1 MRSVKISALATLAAL
16 FTTLTAQDQ
25 WGRAVTVPNK
35 VAFKAVSFQLE
46 DVRLLD
52 GPFKDAMVRDQNYL
66 LSLEPDRMLH
76 MFRVTAGLPSTAEPL
91 GGWESPTTELRGH
104 SMGHYLSAVAIMYA
118 STGDARFKQRGDLL
132 VAELAK
138 VQAAESTKFHPGYL
152 SAFPE
157 EFFDRLD
164 ARTQVWAPWYTI
176 HKIMAGLLDMYQ
188 QAHNEQAL
196 DVLKKQAGWV
206 RFRVDRLTDAQQQ
219 ADLRTEFGGMGEVL
233 ANLYGVTGDA
243 EWLRVAKKFDDK
255 MMFDPLAEGNDPLVD
270 ANGRGVHG
278 NTQIPKMIASAR
290 EYELTADPHYKAI
303 ATNFWHIV
311 AEKRSFVIG
320 GNTDGESFFPVDTF
334 DQHLGLSSA
343 ETCNTYNMLK
353 LTRHLFSWEPT
364 AEAMDFYE
372 RALFNQI
379 LPSQDPKTGGVIYYT
394 PLRPGAFKVF
404 SSPNDSFWC
413 CVGTGME
420 NHAKYGDTIYF
431 HDASSLY
438 VNLFIPSELKWAD
451 KGLTVRQETKFPNED
466 TTKLTMTTAK
476 PVKLA
481 LKVRDPGWSSGMT
494 VMVNGQRQAISGQP
508 GSYVTIDR
516 EWKTGD
522 TVTVKT
528 PMSLHV
534 EPLPNSQVYQAF
546 MYGPIVLAGDL
557 GTSGMEGANRYSP
570 NVPAA
575 ALVPPAA
582 HVEIP
587 VFVSADLKQD
597 VAKIKPVAGRP
608 LTFSAPAGLGQPGAV
623 TLVPFYK
630 LFEPRYTIYWKVYQP
645 TEWAA
650 MTKAAND
657 ASARRKAIESRTI
670 DAVDVGSDASETAHA
685 FASQSLGRGRGAG
698 ANAAPPAPGPAQP
711 TQLDGRRGRDARGGF
726 ISYTLKV
733 APDAATNL
741 VVTYRLEGAFPR
753 AFDIVVD
760 GTRVATESLTT
771 PTGTFFDKEYELPA
785 TVTKGKPQVTVRF
798 ETPQAPSPDAQGLT
812 GRVGGRGAAA
822 VPTTATIFDVRTVRK

>member
-1 MRSVKISALATLAAL
+1 MRTLKVFALATLAL
-16 FTTLTAQDQ
+16 VTTLTAQDQ
-25 WGRAVTVPNK
+25 WGRQVTVPNK

-52 GPFKDAMVRDQNYL
+52 GPFKDAMVRDQQYL

-76 MFRVTAGLPSTAEPL
+76 TFRLTADLPSTATPL

-138 VQAAESTKFHPGYL
+138 VQAAESAKFHPGYL

-188 QAHNEQAL
+188 QAHNAQAL

-206 RFRVDRLTDAQQQ
+206 RFRVDRLTEAQQQ
-219 ADLRTEFGGMGEVL
+219 ADLRTEFGGMAEVL

-255 MMFDPLAEGNDPLVD
+255 LMFDPLAENNDPLVD

-290 EYELTADPHYKAI
+290 EYELTADPRYKAI
-303 ATNFWHIV
+303 ASNFWHIV
-311 AEKRSFVIG
+311 AQKRSYVIG
-320 GNTDGESFFPVDTF
+320 GNTDGESFFPVDNF
-334 DQHLGLSSA
+334 DSHLGLSSA

-364 AEAMDFYE
+364 AETMDFYE

-404 SSPNDSFWC
+404 SSQNDSFWC

-420 NHAKYGDTIYF
+420 NHGKYNDTIYF
-431 HDASSLY
+431 HDDASLY
-438 VNLFIPSELKWAD
+438 LNLFIPSELTWKD
-451 KGLTVRQETKFPNED
+451 KGLTVRQETKFPSED
-466 TTKLTMTTAK
+466 STKLTFTAAK

-481 LKVRDPGWSSGMT
+481 LKIRRPGWAVGLSVT
-494 VMVNGQRQAISGQP
+494 VNGKLQTVNVEP
-508 GSYVTIDR
+508 GGYVTVNG

-528 PMSLHV
+528 PMTLHV
-534 EPLPNSQVYQAF
+534 EPLPNSKVYQAF
-546 MYGPIVLAGDL
+546 MYGPVVLAGDL

-575 ALVPPAA
+575 NIVPPAA

-587 VFVSADLKQD
+587 VFVSANLREDLGK
-597 VAKIKPVAGRP
+597 VTKIAGKP
-608 LTFSAPAGLGQPGAV
+608 LTFIVPQGLAQPGSV
-623 TLVPFYK
+623 TLVPFYT

-645 TEWAA
+645 ADWMA
-650 MTKAAND
+650 MTKSASDAA
-657 ASARRKAIESRTI
+657 ARRKILESKTI
-670 DAVDVGSDASETAHA
+670 DFVDVASDASETAHA
-685 FASQSLGRGRGAG
+685 LSSQSLGRGRGV
-698 ANAAPPAPGPAQP
+698 NAPPAPGPAQP
-711 TQLDGRRGRDARGGF
+711 TQLDGRRGREARGGF
-726 ISYTLKV
+726 LSYTLKV
-733 APDAATNL
+733 APDVANL
-741 VVTYRLEGAFPR
+741 VVTYRIEGAGAPR
-753 AFDIVVD
+753 TFDVLVD
-760 GTRVATESLTT
+760 GTKIASESLTS
-771 PTGTFFDKEYELPA
+771 PTAQFFDKEYALPA
-785 TVTKGKPQVTVRF
+785 AVTSGKSQVTVRF
-798 ETPQAPSPDAQGLT
+798 ETPAPPPAAPDAAAAGA
-812 GRVGGRGAAA
+812 GRGGRGGAAIA
-822 VPTTATIFDVRTVRK
+822 STATIFDVRTVRR

>member
-1 MRSVKISALATLAAL
+1 MRTLKVFALATLAL
-16 FTTLTAQDQ
+16 VTTLTAQDQ
-25 WGRAVTVPNK
+25 WGRQVTVPNK

-52 GPFKDAMVRDQNYL
+52 GPFKDAMVRDQQYL

-76 MFRVTAGLPSTAEPL
+76 MFRVTADLPSTATPL

-118 STGDARFKQRGDLL
+118 STGDVRFKQRGDLL

-138 VQAAESTKFHPGYL
+138 VQAAESAKFHPGYL

-206 RFRVDRLTDAQQQ
+206 RFRVDRLTEAQQQ
-219 ADLRTEFGGMGEVL
+219 ADLRTEFGGMAEVL

-243 EWLRVAKKFDDK
+243 EWLRVSKKFDDK
-255 MMFDPLAEGNDPLVD
+255 LMFDPLAEGNDPLVD

-290 EYELTADPHYKAI
+290 QYELTADQHYKAI
-303 ATNFWHIV
+303 ASNFWHIV
-311 AEKRSFVIG
+311 AEKRSYVIG
-320 GNTDGESFFPVDTF
+320 GNTDGESFFPVDNF

-379 LPSQDPKTGGVIYYT
+379 LPSQDPKTGGVNYYT

-404 SSPNDSFWC
+404 SSQNDSFWC

-420 NHAKYGDTIYF
+420 NHGKYNDTIYF
-431 HDASSLY
+431 HDDTSLY
-438 VNLFIPSELKWAD
+438 LNLFIPSELNWKA
-451 KGLTVRQETKFPNED
+451 KGLTVRQETKFPTED
-466 TTKLTMTTAK
+466 TTKLTFTAAK

-481 LKVRDPGWSSGMT
+481 LKIRRPGWASGLNVT
-494 VMVNGQRQAISGQP
+494 VNGTPQP
-508 GSYVTIDR
+508 VTVEPGGYVTVNG
-516 EWKTGD
+516 EWKSGD

-528 PMSLHV
+528 PMTLHV
-534 EPLPNSQVYQAF
+534 EPLPSSKIYQAF
-546 MYGPIVLAGDL
+546 MYGPVVLAGDL

-570 NVPAA
+570 NVPAGN
-575 ALVPPAA
+575 LVPPAA

-597 VAKIKPVAGRP
+597 LTKIKPVAGKP
-608 LTFSAPAGLGQPGAV
+608 LTFTAPAGLGQPGAV
-623 TLVPFYK
+623 SLVPFYT
-630 LFEPRYTIYWKVYQP
+630 LFEPRYTIYWKVYSP

-650 MTKAAND
+650 MTKSAND
-657 ASARRKAIESRTI
+657 ATARRKAIESKTI
-670 DAVDVGSDASETAHA
+670 DSVDLASDASESAHA
-685 FASQSLGRGRGAG
+685 FSSQSLGRGRGG
-698 ANAAPPAPGPAQP
+698 NNAPPTIGPAQP
-711 TQLDGRRGRDARGGF
+711 TQLDGRRGREARGGF
-726 ISYTLKV
+726 LSYTLKV
-733 APDAATNL
+733 APEPTSL
-741 VVTYRLEGAFPR
+741 VVTYRIENGGAPR
-753 AFDIVVD
+753 TFDVVVD
-760 GTRVATESLTT
+760 GTKVASESMTT
-771 PTGTFFDKEYELPA
+771 PTAQFFDKEYELPA
-785 TVTKGKPQVTVRF
+785 TLTRGKSQVTVRF
-798 ETPQAPSPDAQGLT
+798 ETPAPAAPPDAAAAGA
-812 GRVGGRGAAA
+812 GRGGRGGAAIA
-822 VPTTATIFDVRTVRK
+822 STATIFDIRTVKR